1 MKKKVL
7 IVCADYYWST
17 TLSLKVDAENILDK
31 ANIKHHSIHVPGI
44 FEIPVIIS
52 KNIKK
57 YDGFLAL
64 GCVIKGETPHFDFIS
79 KTTFEAIMDLSIQ
92 SKKPIGN
99 GIITALN
106 SAQANQ
112 RSGNPEVVL
121 DKKKR
126 EKGKGREAAKAVIA
140 VLKN

>member
-7 IVCADYYWST
+7 IVCADYYWNT
-17 TLSLKVDAENILDK
+17 TLSLKNDAENILDK
-31 ANIKHHSIHVPGI
+31 ANIKHHSIHVPGV

-57 YDGFLAL
+57 YDGFIAL
-64 GCVIKGETPHFDFIS
+64 GCVIKGETTHFDYIS
-79 KTTFEAIMDLSIQ
+79 KTTFEAIMNLSIQ

-106 SAQANQ
+106 SSQATQ
-112 RSGNPEVVL
+112 RSGNPEAVL